1 MANRNRQGVGGM
13 VVLDLDPEDQLHHP
27 RDLRLVGAPVA
38 THGLLDMSGRVLSG
52 CDAGDCAR
60 DEEGSAGLTDK
71 ECDAGVGADERL
83 LERHRIGRVVGDER
97 GHPVEDRLQSKILT
111 LAGGCGP
118 APVHHGPEAP
128 FALVDD
134 AVPARCRPRVD
145 S

>member
-1 MANRNRQGVGGM
+1 MF
-13 VVLDLDPEDQLHHP
+13 LTSTPSTSFTIL

-38 THGLLDMSGRVLSG
+38 AHRLLDVGRRVLSG
-52 CDAGDCAR
+52 CDAGGCAG
-60 DEEGSAGLTDK
+60 DEDGSAGLSDK

-83 LERHRIGRVVGDER
+83 LERHRIRRVLGDER
-97 GHPVEDRLQSKILT
+97 GHPVEDRLQAKILT

-118 APVHHGPEAP
+118 APVHRGPEAP